1 MTINTLSGV
10 QLRIRGKVQGVGF
23 RPYVWQLA
31 QRLQLHGDVC
41 NDGDGVVVRLQED
54 PAEFIAQLHQHC
66 PPLARIDSVES
77 EAIAWMQQPADFS
90 IRQSAGGTMNTQIV
104 PDAATCPECLV
115 EMNTPGERRY
125 RYPFINCTHCGPRFT
140 IIRAM
145 PYDRPFTVMASF
157 PLCAHCDKEYRNP
170 YDRRFHAQPVA
181 CPACGPH
188 LEWFSTDERAEKEEA
203 LQAAVSRLKAGGIVA
218 VKGIGGFHLVCDARN
233 DDAVALLRLRKH
245 RPAKPLAVML
255 PGDDGLPE
263 PARRLLTT
271 PAAPIVLVPKRYVAA
286 LSEGIAPGLTEV
298 GVMLPA
304 NPLQHLLLQ
313 EMNCPLVMTSGN
325 LSGRPPAITN
335 AQALEDLSAIADGF
349 LLHNREIVQRM
360 DDSVVRDS
368 GEMLRRS
375 RGYVPDAVALPP
387 GFRDVP
393 PMLCLGADLKN
404 TFCLVRGEQA
414 VISQHLGD
422 LSDDGI
428 QQQWRDA
435 LRLIQNIYDFTP
447 QRIVHDAHP
456 GYVSSQ
462 WASEMNLPTET
473 VLHHHA
479 HAAACL
485 AEHGWPLDGGDVIAL
500 TLDGIGMGENG
511 ELWGGECLRVN
522 YRECEHLG
530 GLPAVA
536 LAGGDLAA
544 KQPWRNLL
552 AQCLRFVPD
561 WQRYPETSGLQH
573 QNWNVLAR
581 AIERG
586 INAPLASSCGRLFDA
601 VAAALHCAPES
612 LSYEGEAACAL
623 EALASQCAGVD
634 HPVTVPLNGNQL
646 DLAIFWQQWLTWQ
659 TDPAERAWA
668 FHDALACG
676 FATLMREQAE
686 ARGIKTLVF
695 SGGVMHNRLLSARL
709 AFYLRDFTLLFP
721 QRLPAGDGGLSL
733 GQGVIA
739 AARVLTQKLKKP
751 RDWRGKKNMSG
762 HTDKWQR
769 TSMCVRLINQ

>member
-1 MTINTLSGV
+1 MATNTPSGV

-23 RPYVWQLA
+23 RPFVWQLA
-31 QRLQLHGDVC
+31 QQLQLHGDVC
-41 NDGDGVVVRLQED
+41 NDGDGVVVRLLED
-54 PAEFIAQLHQHC
+54 PALFIRELHAHC

-77 EAIAWMQQPADFS
+77 EPFRWEQPPTEFS

-104 PDAATCPECLV
+104 PDAATCPECLA

-157 PLCAHCDKEYRNP
+157 PLCPQCDNEYRDP

-188 LEWFSTDERAEKEEA
+188 LSWLSGGHLAEKDAA
-203 LQAAVSRLKAGGIVA
+203 LQAAVEMLQAGGIVA
-218 VKGIGGFHLVCDARN
+218 VKGIGGFHLACDARN
-233 DDAVALLRLRKH
+233 NDAVARLRARKR

-255 PGDDGLPE
+255 PDASGLPE
-263 PARRLLTT
+263 AATRLLKT
-271 PAAPIVLVPKRYVAA
+271 PAAPIVLVDKQHVSS
-286 LSEGIAPGLTEV
+286 LCDGIAPGLTEV

-313 EMNCPLVMTSGN
+313 ALKCPLVMTSGN
-325 LSGRPPAITN
+325 LSGKPPAISN
-335 AQALEDLSAIADGF
+335 EQALEDLQDIAEGF
-349 LLHNREIVQRM
+349 LLHNRDIVQRM
-360 DDSVVRDS
+360 DDSVVRES

-375 RGYVPDAVALPP
+375 RGYVPDALALPP
-387 GFRDVP
+387 GFHHIP
-393 PMLCLGADLKN
+393 PILCLGADLKN

-428 QQQWRDA
+428 QHQWRDA
-435 LRLIQNIYDFTP
+435 LRLIQTIYDFTP
-447 QRIVHDAHP
+447 QRLVRDAHP

-462 WASEMNLPTET
+462 WASEMNLPTEI

-500 TLDGIGMGENG
+500 TLDGIGMGEAG
-511 ELWGGECLRVN
+511 ALWGGECLRVN

-530 GLPAVA
+530 GLSAVA
-536 LAGGDLAA
+536 LVGGDLAA

-561 WQRYPETSGLQH
+561 WQHYPETQYLQR

-601 VAAALHCAPES
+601 VAAALNCAPES

-623 EALASQCAGVD
+623 EALASQCAGVK
-634 HPVTVPLNGNQL
+634 HPVTLPLAGHQL
-646 DLAIFWQQWLTWQ
+646 DLATFWSQWLNWQ
-659 TDPAERAWA
+659 ATPAERAWA
-668 FHDALACG
+668 FHDALAHG
-676 FATLMREQAE
+676 FATMLRKQAT
-686 ARGIKTLVF
+686 ARGIDTLVF

-709 AFYLRDFTLLFP
+709 ADYLADFTLLFP
-721 QRLPAGDGGLSL
+721 QQLPAGDGGLSL

-739 AARVLTQKLKKP
+739 AAR
-751 RDWRGKKNMSG
+751 GMAEA
-762 HTDKWQR
+762 
-769 TSMCVRLINQ
+769 

>member
-1 MTINTLSGV
+1 MAIDTPSGV

-23 RPYVWQLA
+23 RPFVWQLA
-31 QRLQLHGDVC
+31 QQLRLHGDVC
-41 NDGDGVVVRLQED
+41 NDGDGVVVRLLEEPSQ
-54 PAEFIAQLHQHC
+54 FIAALYQDC
-66 PPLARIDSVES
+66 PPLARIDSVEHAS
-77 EAIAWMQQPADFS
+77 LIWERIPTDFA
-90 IRQSAGGTMNTQIV
+90 IRQSAGGSMNTQIV
-104 PDAATCPECLV
+104 PDAATCPACLA

-145 PYDRPFTVMASF
+145 PYDRPFTVMAAF
-157 PLCAHCDKEYRNP
+157 PLCPECDNEYRDP

-181 CPACGPH
+181 CPSCGPH
-188 LEWFSTDERAEKEEA
+188 LEWRSQHERAEQEAA
-203 LQAAVSRLKAGGIVA
+203 LQAAVAQLNAGGIIA
-218 VKGIGGFHLVCDARN
+218 VKGLGGFHLACDARN
-233 DDAVALLRLRKH
+233 DAAVAKLRARKH

-255 PGDDGLPE
+255 PTAQTLPAA
-263 PARRLLTT
+263 ARSLLTT
-271 PAAPIVLVPKRYVAA
+271 PAAPIVLVDKQYVPS
-286 LSEGIAPGLTEV
+286 LGEGIAPGLTEV

-313 EMNCPLVMTSGN
+313 ELNYPLVMTSGN

-335 AQALEDLSAIADGF
+335 EQALDDLHDIADGF
-349 LLHNREIVQRM
+349 LLHNRDIVQRM

-375 RGYVPDAVALPP
+375 RGYVPDAIALPP

-393 PMLCLGADLKN
+393 PILCLGADLKN

-414 VISQHLGD
+414 VVSQHLGD

-428 QQQWRDA
+428 QAQWREA
-435 LRLIQNIYDFTP
+435 LHLIQSIYDFTP
-447 QRIVHDAHP
+447 ERIVCDAHP

-462 WASEMNLPTET
+462 WASEMCLPTET

-485 AEHGWPLDGGDVIAL
+485 AEHGWPLDGGEVIAL
-500 TLDGIGMGENG
+500 TVDGIGMGANG
-511 ELWGGECLRVN
+511 ALWGGECLRVN

-536 LAGGDLAA
+536 LPGGDLAA

-561 WQRYPETSGLQH
+561 WQDYPETAGLQQ

-586 INAPLASSCGRLFDA
+586 VNAPLASSCGRLFDA
-601 VAAALHCAPES
+601 VAAALRCAPAS

-623 EALASQCAGVD
+623 EALASQCANVE
-634 HPVTVPLNGNQL
+634 HPVTMPLNGAQL
-646 DLAIFWQQWLTWQ
+646 DVAVFWQQWLNWQ
-659 TDPAERAWA
+659 AAPAQRAWA

-676 FATLMREQAE
+676 FATLMRQQAT
-686 ARGIKTLVF
+686 ARGITTLVF
-695 SGGVMHNRLLSARL
+695 SGGVIHNRLLRARL
-709 AFYLRDFTLLFP
+709 TFYLSDFKLLFP
-721 QRLPAGDGGLSL
+721 QQLPAGDGGLSL

-739 AARVLTQKLKKP
+739 AAR
-751 RDWRGKKNMSG
+751 
-762 HTDKWQR
+762 
-769 TSMCVRLINQ
+769 RLA

>member
-1 MTINTLSGV
+1 MVTDTPSGV

-23 RPYVWQLA
+23 RPFVWQLA
-31 QRLQLHGDVC
+31 QQLRLHGDVC
-41 NDGDGVVVRLQED
+41 NDGDGVVVRLLEEPSQ
-54 PAEFIAQLHQHC
+54 FIAALYQDC
-66 PPLARIDSVES
+66 PPLARIDSVEHAS
-77 EAIAWMQQPADFS
+77 LIWERTPTDFA
-90 IRQSAGGTMNTQIV
+90 IRQSAGGSMNTQIV
-104 PDAATCPECLV
+104 PDAATCPACLA

-140 IIRAM
+140 IICAM
-145 PYDRPFTVMASF
+145 PYDRPFTVMATF
-157 PLCAHCDKEYRNP
+157 PLCPECDSEYRDP

-181 CPACGPH
+181 CPACGPQ
-188 LEWFSTDERAEKEEA
+188 LEWRSQHERAEKEAA
-203 LQAAVSRLKAGGIVA
+203 LQAAVAILKAGGIVA
-218 VKGIGGFHLVCDARN
+218 VKGIGGFHLACNARN
-233 DDAVALLRLRKH
+233 DETVAKLRARKR

-255 PGDDGLPE
+255 PDAEALPE
-263 PARRLLTT
+263 AARRLLAT
-271 PAAPIVLVPKRYVAA
+271 PAAPIVLVDKQYVP
-286 LSEGIAPGLTEV
+286 LLCEGIAPGLTEV

-313 EMNCPLVMTSGN
+313 ELNDPLVMTSGN

-335 AQALEDLSAIADGF
+335 EQALDDLHEIADGF
-349 LLHNREIVQRM
+349 LLHNRDIVQRM
-360 DDSVVRDS
+360 DDAVVRDS

-375 RGYVPDAVALPP
+375 RGYVPDAIALPP
-387 GFRDVP
+387 GFHDVP
-393 PMLCLGADLKN
+393 PILCLGADLKN

-414 VISQHLGD
+414 VVSQHLGD

-428 QQQWRDA
+428 QAQWREA
-435 LRLIQNIYDFTP
+435 LRLIQSIYDFTP
-447 QRIVHDAHP
+447 ERIVCDAHP

-462 WASEMNLPTET
+462 WASEMCLPTET

-485 AEHGWPLDGGDVIAL
+485 AEHGWPLDGGEVIAL
-500 TLDGIGMGENG
+500 TVDGIGMGENG
-511 ELWGGECLRVN
+511 ALWGGECLRVN

-536 LAGGDLAA
+536 LPGGDLAA

-561 WQRYPETSGLQH
+561 WQDYPETAGLQQ

-586 INAPLASSCGRLFDA
+586 VNAPLASSCGRLFDA
-601 VAAALHCAPES
+601 VAAALRCAPAS

-623 EALASQCAGVD
+623 EALASQCANVE
-634 HPVTVPLNGNQL
+634 HPVTMPLNGAQL
-646 DLAIFWQQWLTWQ
+646 DVAVFWRQWLNWQ
-659 TDPAERAWA
+659 AAPAQRAWA

-676 FATLMREQAE
+676 FATLMRQQAT
-686 ARGIKTLVF
+686 ARGITTLVF
-695 SGGVMHNRLLSARL
+695 SGGVIHNRLLRARL
-709 AFYLRDFTLLFP
+709 AFYLSDFNLLFP

-739 AARVLTQKLKKP
+739 AAR
-751 RDWRGKKNMSG
+751 
-762 HTDKWQR
+762 
-769 TSMCVRLINQ
+769 RLA

>member
-1 MTINTLSGV
+1 MVTDTPSGV

-23 RPYVWQLA
+23 RPFVWQLA
-31 QRLQLHGDVC
+31 QQLRLHGDVC
-41 NDGDGVVVRLQED
+41 NDGDGVVVRLLEEPSQ
-54 PAEFIAQLHQHC
+54 FIAALYQDC
-66 PPLARIDSVES
+66 PPLARIDSVEHAS
-77 EAIAWMQQPADFS
+77 LIWERTPTDFA
-90 IRQSAGGTMNTQIV
+90 IRQSAGGSMNTQIV
-104 PDAATCPECLV
+104 PDAATCPACLA

-140 IIRAM
+140 IICAM
-145 PYDRPFTVMASF
+145 PYDRPFTVMATF
-157 PLCAHCDKEYRNP
+157 PLCPECDSEYRDP

-181 CPACGPH
+181 CPACGPQ
-188 LEWFSTDERAEKEEA
+188 LEWRSQHERAEKEAA
-203 LQAAVSRLKAGGIVA
+203 LQAAVAILKAGGIVA
-218 VKGIGGFHLVCDARN
+218 VKGIGGFHLACNARN
-233 DDAVALLRLRKH
+233 DETVAKLRARKR

-255 PGDDGLPE
+255 PDAEALPE
-263 PARRLLTT
+263 AARRLLAT
-271 PAAPIVLVPKRYVAA
+271 PAAPIVLVDKQYVP
-286 LSEGIAPGLTEV
+286 LLCEGIAPGLTEV

-313 EMNCPLVMTSGN
+313 ALNDPLVMTSGN

-335 AQALEDLSAIADGF
+335 EQALDDLHEIADGF
-349 LLHNREIVQRM
+349 LLHNRDIVQRM

-375 RGYVPDAVALPP
+375 RGYVPDAIALPP

-393 PMLCLGADLKN
+393 PILCLGADLKN

-414 VISQHLGD
+414 VVSQHLGD

-428 QQQWRDA
+428 QAQWREA
-435 LRLIQNIYDFTP
+435 LRLIQSIYDFTP
-447 QRIVHDAHP
+447 ERIVCDAHP

-462 WASEMNLPTET
+462 WASEMCLPTET

-485 AEHGWPLDGGDVIAL
+485 AEHGWPLDGGEVIAL
-500 TLDGIGMGENG
+500 TVDGIGMGENG
-511 ELWGGECLRVN
+511 ALWGGECLRVN

-536 LAGGDLAA
+536 LPGGDLAA

-561 WQRYPETSGLQH
+561 WQDYPETAGLQQ

-586 INAPLASSCGRLFDA
+586 VNAPLASSCGRLFDA
-601 VAAALHCAPES
+601 VAAALRCAPAS

-623 EALASQCAGVD
+623 EALASQCANVE
-634 HPVTVPLNGNQL
+634 HPVTMPLNGAQL
-646 DLAIFWQQWLTWQ
+646 DVAVFWRQWLNWQ
-659 TDPAERAWA
+659 AAPAQRAWA

-676 FATLMREQAE
+676 FATLMRQQAT
-686 ARGIKTLVF
+686 ARGITTLVF
-695 SGGVMHNRLLSARL
+695 SGGVIHNRLLRARL
-709 AFYLRDFTLLFP
+709 AFYLSDFNLLFP

-739 AARVLTQKLKKP
+739 AAR
-751 RDWRGKKNMSG
+751 
-762 HTDKWQR
+762 
-769 TSMCVRLINQ
+769 RLA

>member
-1 MTINTLSGV
+1 MVTDTPSGV

-23 RPYVWQLA
+23 RPFVWQLA
-31 QRLQLHGDVC
+31 QQLRLHGDVC
-41 NDGDGVVVRLQED
+41 NDGDGVVVRLLEEPSQ
-54 PAEFIAQLHQHC
+54 FIAALYQDC
-66 PPLARIDSVES
+66 PPLARIDSVEHAS
-77 EAIAWMQQPADFS
+77 LIWERTPTDFA
-90 IRQSAGGTMNTQIV
+90 IRQSAGGSMNTQIV
-104 PDAATCPECLV
+104 PDAATCPACLA

-140 IIRAM
+140 IICAM
-145 PYDRPFTVMASF
+145 PYDRPFTVMATF
-157 PLCAHCDKEYRNP
+157 PLCPECDSEYRDP

-181 CPACGPH
+181 CPACGPQ
-188 LEWFSTDERAEKEEA
+188 LEWRSQHERAEKEAA
-203 LQAAVSRLKAGGIVA
+203 LQAAVAILKAGGIVA
-218 VKGIGGFHLVCDARN
+218 VKGIGGFHLACNARN
-233 DDAVALLRLRKH
+233 DETVAKLRARKR

-255 PGDDGLPE
+255 PDAEALPE
-263 PARRLLTT
+263 AARRLLAT
-271 PAAPIVLVPKRYVAA
+271 PAAPIVLVDKQYVP
-286 LSEGIAPGLTEV
+286 LLCEGIAPGLTEV

-313 EMNCPLVMTSGN
+313 ALNDPLVMTSGN

-335 AQALEDLSAIADGF
+335 EQALDDLHEIADGF
-349 LLHNREIVQRM
+349 LLHNRDIVQRM

-375 RGYVPDAVALPP
+375 RGYVPDAIALPP
-387 GFRDVP
+387 GFHDVP
-393 PMLCLGADLKN
+393 PILCLGADLKN

-414 VISQHLGD
+414 VVSQHLGD

-428 QQQWRDA
+428 QAQWREA
-435 LRLIQNIYDFTP
+435 LRLIQSIYDFTP
-447 QRIVHDAHP
+447 ERIVCDAHP

-462 WASEMNLPTET
+462 WASEMCLPTET

-485 AEHGWPLDGGDVIAL
+485 AEHGWPLDGGEVIAL
-500 TLDGIGMGENG
+500 TVDGIGMGENG
-511 ELWGGECLRVN
+511 ALWGGECLRVN

-530 GLPAVA
+530 GVPAVA
-536 LAGGDLAA
+536 LPGGDLAA

-561 WQRYPETSGLQH
+561 WQDYPETAGLQQ

-586 INAPLASSCGRLFDA
+586 VNAPLASSCGRLFDA
-601 VAAALHCAPES
+601 VAAALRCAPAS

-623 EALASQCAGVD
+623 EALASQCANVE
-634 HPVTVPLNGNQL
+634 HSVTMPLNGAQL
-646 DLAIFWQQWLTWQ
+646 DVAVFWRQWLNWQ
-659 TDPAERAWA
+659 AAPAQRAWA

-676 FATLMREQAE
+676 FATLMRQQAT
-686 ARGIKTLVF
+686 ARGITTLVF
-695 SGGVMHNRLLSARL
+695 SGGVIHNRLLRARL
-709 AFYLRDFTLLFP
+709 AFYLSDFNLLFP

-739 AARVLTQKLKKP
+739 AAR
-751 RDWRGKKNMSG
+751 
-762 HTDKWQR
+762 
-769 TSMCVRLINQ
+769 RLA

>member
-1 MTINTLSGV
+1 MAIDTPSGV

-23 RPYVWQLA
+23 RPFVWQLA
-31 QRLQLHGDVC
+31 QQLRLHGDVC
-41 NDGDGVVVRLQED
+41 NDGDGVVVRLLEEPSQ
-54 PAEFIAQLHQHC
+54 FIAALYQDC
-66 PPLARIDSVES
+66 PPLARIDSVEHAS
-77 EAIAWMQQPADFS
+77 LIWERTPTDFA
-90 IRQSAGGTMNTQIV
+90 IRQSAGGSMNTQIV
-104 PDAATCPECLV
+104 PDAATCPACLA

-145 PYDRPFTVMASF
+145 PYDRPFTVMAAF
-157 PLCAHCDKEYRNP
+157 PLCPECDSEYRDP

-188 LEWFSTDERAEKEEA
+188 LEWRSQHERAEKEAA
-203 LQAAVSRLKAGGIVA
+203 LQAAVGQLNAGGIIA
-218 VKGIGGFHLVCDARN
+218 VKGLGGFHLACDARN
-233 DDAVALLRLRKH
+233 DTAVAMLRARKH

-255 PGDDGLPE
+255 PTAQTLPTA
-263 PARRLLTT
+263 ARSLLTT
-271 PAAPIVLVPKRYVAA
+271 PAAPIVLVDKQYVSS
-286 LSEGIAPGLTEV
+286 LSEGVAPGLAEV

-304 NPLQHLLLQ
+304 NPLQYLLLQ
-313 EMNCPLVMTSGN
+313 ELNYPLVMTSGN

-335 AQALEDLSAIADGF
+335 EQALDDLHDIADGF
-349 LLHNREIVQRM
+349 LLHNRDIVQRM

-375 RGYVPDAVALPP
+375 RGYVPDAFALPP
-387 GFRDVP
+387 GFRDAP
-393 PMLCLGADLKN
+393 PILCLGADLKN

-414 VISQHLGD
+414 VVSQHLGD

-428 QQQWRDA
+428 QAQWREA
-435 LRLIQNIYDFTP
+435 LRLIQSIYDFTP
-447 QRIVHDAHP
+447 ERIVCDAHP

-462 WASEMNLPTET
+462 WASEMCLPTET

-485 AEHGWPLDGGDVIAL
+485 AEHGWPLDGGEVIAL
-500 TLDGIGMGENG
+500 TVDGIGMGENG
-511 ELWGGECLRVN
+511 ALWGGECLRVN

-536 LAGGDLAA
+536 LPGGDLAA

-561 WQRYPETSGLQH
+561 WQDYPETARLQQ

-586 INAPLASSCGRLFDA
+586 VNAPLASSCGRLFDA
-601 VAAALHCAPES
+601 VAAALRCAPAS

-623 EALASQCAGVD
+623 EALASQCANVE
-634 HPVTVPLNGNQL
+634 HPVTMPLNGVQL
-646 DLAIFWQQWLTWQ
+646 DVAAFWRQWLNWQ
-659 TDPAERAWA
+659 ATPAQRAWA

-676 FATLMREQAE
+676 FAMLMRQQAT
-686 ARGIKTLVF
+686 ARGITTLVF
-695 SGGVMHNRLLSARL
+695 SGGVIHNRLLRARL
-709 AFYLRDFTLLFP
+709 TFYLSDFNLLFP
-721 QRLPAGDGGLSL
+721 QQLPAGDGGLSL

-739 AARVLTQKLKKP
+739 AAR
-751 RDWRGKKNMSG
+751 
-762 HTDKWQR
+762 
-769 TSMCVRLINQ
+769 RLA

>member
-77 EAIAWMQQPADFS
+77 EAFAWTQQPADFS

-157 PLCAHCDKEYRNP
+157 PLCAQCDKEYRDP

-271 PAAPIVLVPKRYVAA
+271 PAAPIVLVQKCYVAA

-634 HPVTVPLNGNQL
+634 HPVTVPLKGNQL

-659 TDPAERAWA
+659 TAPAERAWA

-686 ARGIKTLVF
+686 ARGIKTFVF

-739 AARVLTQKLKKP
+739 AARVLTQK
-751 RDWRGKKNMSG
+751 
-762 HTDKWQR
+762 
-769 TSMCVRLINQ
+769 

>member
-1 MTINTLSGV
+1 MAIDTPSGV

-23 RPYVWQLA
+23 RPFVWQLA
-31 QRLQLHGDVC
+31 QQLRLHGDVC
-41 NDGDGVVVRLQED
+41 NDGDGVVVRLLEEPSQ
-54 PAEFIAQLHQHC
+54 FIAALYQDC
-66 PPLARIDSVES
+66 PPLARIDSVEHAS
-77 EAIAWMQQPADFS
+77 LIWERIPTDFA
-90 IRQSAGGTMNTQIV
+90 IRQSAGGSMNTQIV
-104 PDAATCPECLV
+104 PDAATCPACLA

-145 PYDRPFTVMASF
+145 PYDRPFTVMAAF
-157 PLCAHCDKEYRNP
+157 PLCPECDNEYRDP

-181 CPACGPH
+181 CPSCGPH
-188 LEWFSTDERAEKEEA
+188 LEWRSQHERAEQEAA
-203 LQAAVSRLKAGGIVA
+203 LQAAVAQLNAGGIIA
-218 VKGIGGFHLVCDARN
+218 VKGLGGFHLACDARN
-233 DDAVALLRLRKH
+233 DAAVAKLRARKH

-255 PGDDGLPE
+255 PTAQTLPAA
-263 PARRLLTT
+263 ARSLLTT
-271 PAAPIVLVPKRYVAA
+271 PAAPIVLVDKQYVPS
-286 LSEGIAPGLTEV
+286 LGEGIAPGLTEV

-313 EMNCPLVMTSGN
+313 ELNYPLVMTSGN

-335 AQALEDLSAIADGF
+335 EQALDDLHDIADGF
-349 LLHNREIVQRM
+349 LLHNRDIVQRM

-375 RGYVPDAVALPP
+375 RGYVPDAIALPP

-393 PMLCLGADLKN
+393 PILCLGADLKN

-414 VISQHLGD
+414 VVSQHLGD

-428 QQQWRDA
+428 QAQWREA
-435 LRLIQNIYDFTP
+435 LRLIQSIYDFTP
-447 QRIVHDAHP
+447 ERIVCDAHP

-462 WASEMNLPTET
+462 WASEMCLPTET

-485 AEHGWPLDGGDVIAL
+485 AEHGWPLDGGEVIAL
-500 TLDGIGMGENG
+500 TVDGIGMGANG
-511 ELWGGECLRVN
+511 ALWGGECLRVN

-536 LAGGDLAA
+536 LPGGDLAA

-561 WQRYPETSGLQH
+561 WQDYPETAGLQQ

-586 INAPLASSCGRLFDA
+586 VNAPLASSCGRLFDA
-601 VAAALHCAPES
+601 VAAALRCAPAS

-623 EALASQCAGVD
+623 EALASQCANVE
-634 HPVTVPLNGNQL
+634 HPVTMPLNGAQL
-646 DLAIFWQQWLTWQ
+646 DVAVFWQQWLNWQ
-659 TDPAERAWA
+659 AAPAQRAWA

-676 FATLMREQAE
+676 FATLMRQQAT
-686 ARGIKTLVF
+686 ARGITTLVL
-695 SGGVMHNRLLSARL
+695 SGGVMHNRLLRARL
-709 AFYLRDFTLLFP
+709 TFYLSDFKLLFP
-721 QRLPAGDGGLSL
+721 QQLPAGDGGLSL

-739 AARVLTQKLKKP
+739 AAR
-751 RDWRGKKNMSG
+751 
-762 HTDKWQR
+762 
-769 TSMCVRLINQ
+769 RLV

>member
-1 MTINTLSGV
+1 MVTDTPSGV

-23 RPYVWQLA
+23 RPFVWQLA
-31 QRLQLHGDVC
+31 QQLRLHGDVC
-41 NDGDGVVVRLQED
+41 NDGDGVVVRLLEEPSQ
-54 PAEFIAQLHQHC
+54 FIAALYQDC
-66 PPLARIDSVES
+66 PPLARIDSVEHAS
-77 EAIAWMQQPADFS
+77 LIWERTPTDFA
-90 IRQSAGGTMNTQIV
+90 IRQSAGGSMNTQIV
-104 PDAATCPECLV
+104 PDAATCPACLA

-140 IIRAM
+140 IICAM
-145 PYDRPFTVMASF
+145 PYDRPFTVMATF
-157 PLCAHCDKEYRNP
+157 PLCPECDSEYRDP

-181 CPACGPH
+181 CPACGPQ
-188 LEWFSTDERAEKEEA
+188 LEWRSQHERAEKEAA
-203 LQAAVSRLKAGGIVA
+203 LQAAVAILKAGGIVA
-218 VKGIGGFHLVCDARN
+218 VKGIGGFHLACNARN
-233 DDAVALLRLRKH
+233 DETVAKLRARKR

-255 PGDDGLPE
+255 PDAEALPE
-263 PARRLLTT
+263 AARRLLAT
-271 PAAPIVLVPKRYVAA
+271 PAAPIVLVDKQYVP
-286 LSEGIAPGLTEV
+286 LLCEGIAPGLTEV

-313 EMNCPLVMTSGN
+313 ELNDPLVMTSGN

-335 AQALEDLSAIADGF
+335 EQALDDLHEIADGF
-349 LLHNREIVQRM
+349 LLHNRDIVQRM

-375 RGYVPDAVALPP
+375 RGYVPDAIALPP
-387 GFRDVP
+387 GFHDVP
-393 PMLCLGADLKN
+393 PILCLGADLKN

-414 VISQHLGD
+414 VVSQHLGD

-428 QQQWRDA
+428 QAQWREA
-435 LRLIQNIYDFTP
+435 LRLIQSIYDFTP
-447 QRIVHDAHP
+447 ERIVCDAHP

-462 WASEMNLPTET
+462 WASEMCLPIET

-485 AEHGWPLDGGDVIAL
+485 AEHGWPLDGGEVIAL
-500 TLDGIGMGENG
+500 TVDGIGMGENG
-511 ELWGGECLRVN
+511 ALWGGECLRVN

-536 LAGGDLAA
+536 LPGGDLAA

-561 WQRYPETSGLQH
+561 WQDYPETAGLQQ

-586 INAPLASSCGRLFDA
+586 VNAPLASSCGRLFDA
-601 VAAALHCAPES
+601 VAAALRCAPAS

-623 EALASQCAGVD
+623 EALASQCANVE
-634 HPVTVPLNGNQL
+634 HPVTMPLNGAQL
-646 DLAIFWQQWLTWQ
+646 DVAVFWRQWLNWQ
-659 TDPAERAWA
+659 AAPAQRAWA

-676 FATLMREQAE
+676 FATLMRQQAT
-686 ARGIKTLVF
+686 ARGITTLVF
-695 SGGVMHNRLLSARL
+695 SGGGIHNRLLRARL
-709 AFYLRDFTLLFP
+709 AFYLSDFNLLFP

-739 AARVLTQKLKKP
+739 AAR
-751 RDWRGKKNMSG
+751 
-762 HTDKWQR
+762 
-769 TSMCVRLINQ
+769 RLA

>member
-1 MTINTLSGV
+1 MAIDTPSGV

-23 RPYVWQLA
+23 RPFVWQLA
-31 QRLQLHGDVC
+31 QQLRLHGDVC
-41 NDGDGVVVRLQED
+41 NDGDGVVVRLLEEPSQ
-54 PAEFIAQLHQHC
+54 FIAALYQDC
-66 PPLARIDSVES
+66 PPLARIDSVEHAS
-77 EAIAWMQQPADFS
+77 LIWERIPTDFA
-90 IRQSAGGTMNTQIV
+90 IRQSAGGSMNTQIV
-104 PDAATCPECLV
+104 PDAATCPACLA

-145 PYDRPFTVMASF
+145 PYDRPFTVMAAF
-157 PLCAHCDKEYRNP
+157 PLCPECDNEYRDP

-181 CPACGPH
+181 CPSCGPH
-188 LEWFSTDERAEKEEA
+188 LEWRSQHERAEQEAA
-203 LQAAVSRLKAGGIVA
+203 LQAAVAQLNAGGIIA
-218 VKGIGGFHLVCDARN
+218 VKGLGGFHLACDARN
-233 DDAVALLRLRKH
+233 DAAVAKLRARKH

-255 PGDDGLPE
+255 PTAQTLPAA
-263 PARRLLTT
+263 ARSLLTT
-271 PAAPIVLVPKRYVAA
+271 PAAPIVLVDKQYVPS
-286 LSEGIAPGLTEV
+286 LGEGIAPGLTEV

-313 EMNCPLVMTSGN
+313 ELNYPLVMTSGN

-335 AQALEDLSAIADGF
+335 EQALDDLHDIADGF
-349 LLHNREIVQRM
+349 LLHNRDIVQRM

-375 RGYVPDAVALPP
+375 RGYVPDAIALPP

-393 PMLCLGADLKN
+393 PILCLGADLKN

-414 VISQHLGD
+414 VVSQHLGD

-428 QQQWRDA
+428 QAQWREA
-435 LRLIQNIYDFTP
+435 LRLIQSIYDFTP
-447 QRIVHDAHP
+447 ERIVCDAHP

-462 WASEMNLPTET
+462 WASEMCLPTET

-485 AEHGWPLDGGDVIAL
+485 AEHGWPLDGGEVIAL
-500 TLDGIGMGENG
+500 TVDGIGMGENG
-511 ELWGGECLRVN
+511 ALWGGECLRVN

-536 LAGGDLAA
+536 LPGGDLAA

-561 WQRYPETSGLQH
+561 WQDYPETAGLQQ

-586 INAPLASSCGRLFDA
+586 VNAPLASSCGRLFDA
-601 VAAALHCAPES
+601 VAAALRCAPAS

-623 EALASQCAGVD
+623 EALASQCAGVA
-634 HPVTVPLNGNQL
+634 HPVTMPLNGAQL
-646 DLAIFWQQWLTWQ
+646 DVAVFWRQWLNWQ
-659 TDPAERAWA
+659 AAPAQRAWA

-676 FATLMREQAE
+676 FATLMRQQAT
-686 ARGIKTLVF
+686 ARGITTLVF
-695 SGGVMHNRLLSARL
+695 SGGVIHNRLLRARL
-709 AFYLRDFTLLFP
+709 TFYLSDFKLLFP
-721 QRLPAGDGGLSL
+721 QQLPAGDGGLSL

-739 AARVLTQKLKKP
+739 AAR
-751 RDWRGKKNMSG
+751 
-762 HTDKWQR
+762 
-769 TSMCVRLINQ
+769 RLV

>member
-1 MTINTLSGV
+1 MVTDTPSGV

-23 RPYVWQLA
+23 RPFVWQLA
-31 QRLQLHGDVC
+31 QQLRLHGDVC
-41 NDGDGVVVRLQED
+41 NDGDGVVVRLLEEPSQ
-54 PAEFIAQLHQHC
+54 FIAALYQDC
-66 PPLARIDSVES
+66 PPLARIDSVEHAS
-77 EAIAWMQQPADFS
+77 LIWERTPTDFA
-90 IRQSAGGTMNTQIV
+90 IRQSAGGSMNTQIV
-104 PDAATCPECLV
+104 PDAATCPACLA

-140 IIRAM
+140 IICAM
-145 PYDRPFTVMASF
+145 PYDRPFTVMATF
-157 PLCAHCDKEYRNP
+157 PLCPECDSEYRDP

-181 CPACGPH
+181 CPACGPQ
-188 LEWFSTDERAEKEEA
+188 LEWRSQHERAEKEAA
-203 LQAAVSRLKAGGIVA
+203 LQAAVAILKAGGIVA
-218 VKGIGGFHLVCDARN
+218 VKGIGGFHLACNARN
-233 DDAVALLRLRKH
+233 DETVAKLRARKR

-255 PGDDGLPE
+255 PDAEALPE
-263 PARRLLTT
+263 AARRLLAT
-271 PAAPIVLVPKRYVAA
+271 PAAPIVLVDKQYVP
-286 LSEGIAPGLTEV
+286 LLCEGIAPGLTEV

-313 EMNCPLVMTSGN
+313 ELNDPLVMTSGN

-335 AQALEDLSAIADGF
+335 EQALDDLHEIADGF
-349 LLHNREIVQRM
+349 LLHNRDIVQRM

-375 RGYVPDAVALPP
+375 RGYVPDAIALPP

-393 PMLCLGADLKN
+393 PILCLGADLKN

-414 VISQHLGD
+414 VVSQHLGD

-428 QQQWRDA
+428 QAQWREA
-435 LRLIQNIYDFTP
+435 LRLIQSIYDFTP
-447 QRIVHDAHP
+447 ERIVCDAHP

-462 WASEMNLPTET
+462 WASEMCLPTET

-485 AEHGWPLDGGDVIAL
+485 AEHGWPLDGREVIAL
-500 TLDGIGMGENG
+500 TVDGIGMGENG
-511 ELWGGECLRVN
+511 ALWGGECLRVN

-536 LAGGDLAA
+536 LPGGDLAA

-561 WQRYPETSGLQH
+561 WQDYPETAGLQQ

-586 INAPLASSCGRLFDA
+586 VNAPLASSCGRLFDA
-601 VAAALHCAPES
+601 VAAALRCAPAS

-623 EALASQCAGVD
+623 EALASQCANVE
-634 HPVTVPLNGNQL
+634 HSVTMPLNGAQL
-646 DLAIFWQQWLTWQ
+646 DVAVFWRQWLNWQ
-659 TDPAERAWA
+659 AAPAQRAWA

-676 FATLMREQAE
+676 FATLMRQQAT
-686 ARGIKTLVF
+686 ARGITTLVF
-695 SGGVMHNRLLSARL
+695 SGGVIHNRLLRARL
-709 AFYLRDFTLLFP
+709 AFYLSDFNLLFP

-739 AARVLTQKLKKP
+739 AAR
-751 RDWRGKKNMSG
+751 
-762 HTDKWQR
+762 
-769 TSMCVRLINQ
+769 RLA

>member
-1 MTINTLSGV
+1 MAIDTPSGV

-23 RPYVWQLA
+23 RPFVWQLA
-31 QRLQLHGDVC
+31 QQLRLHGDVC
-41 NDGDGVVVRLQED
+41 NDGDGVVVRLLEEPSQ
-54 PAEFIAQLHQHC
+54 FIAALYQDC
-66 PPLARIDSVES
+66 PPLARIDSVEHAS
-77 EAIAWMQQPADFS
+77 LIWERIPTDFA
-90 IRQSAGGTMNTQIV
+90 IRQSAGGSMNTQIV
-104 PDAATCPECLV
+104 PDAATCPACLA

-145 PYDRPFTVMASF
+145 PYDRPFTVMAAF
-157 PLCAHCDKEYRNP
+157 PLCPECDNEYRDP

-181 CPACGPH
+181 CPSCGPH
-188 LEWFSTDERAEKEEA
+188 LEWRSQHERAEKEAA
-203 LQAAVSRLKAGGIVA
+203 LQAAVAQLNAGGIIA
-218 VKGIGGFHLVCDARN
+218 VKGLGGFHLACDARN
-233 DDAVALLRLRKH
+233 DAAVTMLRARKH

-255 PGDDGLPE
+255 PTAQTLPTA
-263 PARRLLTT
+263 ARSLLTT
-271 PAAPIVLVPKRYVAA
+271 PAAPIVLVDKQYVPS
-286 LSEGIAPGLTEV
+286 LGEGIAPGLTEV

-313 EMNCPLVMTSGN
+313 ELNYPLVMTSGN

-335 AQALEDLSAIADGF
+335 EQALDDLHDIADGF
-349 LLHNREIVQRM
+349 LLHNRDIVQRM

-375 RGYVPDAVALPP
+375 RGYVPDAIALPP

-393 PMLCLGADLKN
+393 PILCLGADLKN
-404 TFCLVRGEQA
+404 TFCLVRGKQA
-414 VISQHLGD
+414 VVSQHLGD

-428 QQQWRDA
+428 QAQWREA
-435 LRLIQNIYDFTP
+435 LRLIQSIYDFTP
-447 QRIVHDAHP
+447 ERIVCDAHP

-462 WASEMNLPTET
+462 WASEMCLPTET

-485 AEHGWPLDGGDVIAL
+485 AEHGWPLDGGEVIAL
-500 TLDGIGMGENG
+500 TVDGIGMGENG
-511 ELWGGECLRVN
+511 ALWGGECLRVN
-522 YRECEHLG
+522 YHECEHLG

-536 LAGGDLAA
+536 LPGGDLAA

-561 WQRYPETSGLQH
+561 WQDYPETAGLQQ

-586 INAPLASSCGRLFDA
+586 VNAPLASSCGRLFDA
-601 VAAALHCAPES
+601 VAAALRCAPAS

-623 EALASQCAGVD
+623 EALASQCAGVA
-634 HPVTVPLNGNQL
+634 HPVTMPLNGAQL
-646 DLAIFWQQWLTWQ
+646 DVAVFWRQWLNWQ
-659 TDPAERAWA
+659 AAPAQRAWA

-676 FATLMREQAE
+676 FATLMRQQAT
-686 ARGIKTLVF
+686 ARGITTLVF
-695 SGGVMHNRLLSARL
+695 SGGVIHNRLLRARL
-709 AFYLRDFTLLFP
+709 TFYLPDFKLLFP
-721 QRLPAGDGGLSL
+721 QQLPAGDGGLSF

-739 AARVLTQKLKKP
+739 AARALREV
-751 RDWRGKKNMSG
+751 
-762 HTDKWQR
+762 
-769 TSMCVRLINQ
+769 

>member
-1 MTINTLSGV
+1 MAIDTPSGV

-23 RPYVWQLA
+23 RPFVWQLA
-31 QRLQLHGDVC
+31 QQLRLHGDVC
-41 NDGDGVVVRLQED
+41 NDGDGVVVRLLEEPSQ
-54 PAEFIAQLHQHC
+54 FIAALYQDC
-66 PPLARIDSVES
+66 PPLARIDSVEHAS
-77 EAIAWMQQPADFS
+77 LIWERIPTDFA
-90 IRQSAGGTMNTQIV
+90 IRQSAGGSMNTQIV
-104 PDAATCPECLV
+104 PDAATCPACLA

-145 PYDRPFTVMASF
+145 PYDRPFTVMAAF
-157 PLCAHCDKEYRNP
+157 PLCPECDNEYRDP

-181 CPACGPH
+181 CPSCGPH
-188 LEWFSTDERAEKEEA
+188 LEWRSQHERAEQEAA
-203 LQAAVSRLKAGGIVA
+203 LQAAVAQLNAGGIIA
-218 VKGIGGFHLVCDARN
+218 VKGLGGFHLACDARN
-233 DDAVALLRLRKH
+233 DAAVAMLRARKH

-255 PGDDGLPE
+255 PTAQTLPTA
-263 PARRLLTT
+263 ARSLLTT
-271 PAAPIVLVPKRYVAA
+271 PAAPIVLVDKQYVPS
-286 LSEGIAPGLTEV
+286 LGEGIAPGLTEV

-313 EMNCPLVMTSGN
+313 ELNYPLVMTSGN

-335 AQALEDLSAIADGF
+335 EQALDDLHDIADGF
-349 LLHNREIVQRM
+349 LLHNRDIVQRM

-375 RGYVPDAVALPP
+375 RGYVPDAIALPP

-393 PMLCLGADLKN
+393 PILCLGADLKN

-414 VISQHLGD
+414 VVSQHLGD

-428 QQQWRDA
+428 QAQWREA
-435 LRLIQNIYDFTP
+435 LRLIQSIYDFTP
-447 QRIVHDAHP
+447 ERIVCDAHP

-462 WASEMNLPTET
+462 WASEMCPPTET

-485 AEHGWPLDGGDVIAL
+485 AEHGWPLDGGEVIAL
-500 TLDGIGMGENG
+500 TVDGIGMGENG
-511 ELWGGECLRVN
+511 ALWGGECLRVN

-536 LAGGDLAA
+536 LPGGDLAA

-561 WQRYPETSGLQH
+561 WQDYPETAGLQQ

-586 INAPLASSCGRLFDA
+586 VNAPLASSCGRLFDA
-601 VAAALHCAPES
+601 VAAALRCAPAS

-623 EALASQCAGVD
+623 EALASQCAGVA
-634 HPVTVPLNGNQL
+634 HPVTMPLNGAQL
-646 DLAIFWQQWLTWQ
+646 DVAVFWRQWLNWQ
-659 TDPAERAWA
+659 AAPAQRAWA

-676 FATLMREQAE
+676 FATLMRQQAT
-686 ARGIKTLVF
+686 ARGITTLVF
-695 SGGVMHNRLLSARL
+695 SGGVIHNRLLRARL
-709 AFYLRDFTLLFP
+709 TFYLSDFKLLFP
-721 QRLPAGDGGLSL
+721 QQLPAGDGGLSL

-739 AARVLTQKLKKP
+739 AAR
-751 RDWRGKKNMSG
+751 
-762 HTDKWQR
+762 
-769 TSMCVRLINQ
+769 RLA

>member
-1 MTINTLSGV
+1 MVTDTPSGV

-23 RPYVWQLA
+23 RPFVWQLA
-31 QRLQLHGDVC
+31 QQLRLHGDVC
-41 NDGDGVVVRLQED
+41 NDGDGVVVRLLEEPSQ
-54 PAEFIAQLHQHC
+54 FIAALYQDC
-66 PPLARIDSVES
+66 PPLARIDSVEHAS
-77 EAIAWMQQPADFS
+77 LIWERTPTDFA
-90 IRQSAGGTMNTQIV
+90 IRQSAGGSMNTQIV
-104 PDAATCPECLV
+104 PDAATCPACLA

-140 IIRAM
+140 IICAM
-145 PYDRPFTVMASF
+145 PYDRPFTVMATF
-157 PLCAHCDKEYRNP
+157 PLCPECDSEYRDP

-181 CPACGPH
+181 CPACGPQ
-188 LEWFSTDERAEKEEA
+188 LEWRSQHERAEKEAA
-203 LQAAVSRLKAGGIVA
+203 LQAAVAILKAGGIVA
-218 VKGIGGFHLVCDARN
+218 VKGIGGFHLACNARN
-233 DDAVALLRLRKH
+233 DETVAKLRARKR

-255 PGDDGLPE
+255 PDAEALPE
-263 PARRLLTT
+263 AARRLLAT
-271 PAAPIVLVPKRYVAA
+271 PAAPIVLVDKQYVP
-286 LSEGIAPGLTEV
+286 LLCEGIAPGLTEV

-313 EMNCPLVMTSGN
+313 ELNDPLVMTSGN

-335 AQALEDLSAIADGF
+335 EQALDDLHEIADGF
-349 LLHNREIVQRM
+349 LLHNRDIVQRM

-375 RGYVPDAVALPP
+375 RGYVPDAIALPP
-387 GFRDVP
+387 GFHDVP
-393 PMLCLGADLKN
+393 PILCLGADLKN

-414 VISQHLGD
+414 VVSQHLGD

-428 QQQWRDA
+428 LAQWREA
-435 LRLIQNIYDFTP
+435 LRLIQSIYDFTP
-447 QRIVHDAHP
+447 ERIVCDAHP

-462 WASEMNLPTET
+462 WASEMCLPTET

-485 AEHGWPLDGGDVIAL
+485 AEHGWPLDGGEVIAL
-500 TLDGIGMGENG
+500 TVDGIGMGENG
-511 ELWGGECLRVN
+511 ALWGGECLRVN

-536 LAGGDLAA
+536 LPGGDLAA

-561 WQRYPETSGLQH
+561 WQDYPETAGLQQ

-586 INAPLASSCGRLFDA
+586 VNAPLASSCGRLFDA
-601 VAAALHCAPES
+601 VAAALRCAPAS

-623 EALASQCAGVD
+623 EALASQCANVE
-634 HPVTVPLNGNQL
+634 HSVTMPLNGAQL
-646 DLAIFWQQWLTWQ
+646 DVAVFWRQWLNWQ
-659 TDPAERAWA
+659 AAPAQRAWA

-676 FATLMREQAE
+676 FATLMRQQAT
-686 ARGIKTLVF
+686 ARGITTLVF
-695 SGGVMHNRLLSARL
+695 SGGVIHNRLLRARL
-709 AFYLRDFTLLFP
+709 AFYLSDFNLLFP

-739 AARVLTQKLKKP
+739 AAR
-751 RDWRGKKNMSG
+751 
-762 HTDKWQR
+762 
-769 TSMCVRLINQ
+769 RLA

>member
-1 MTINTLSGV
+1 MAIDTPSGV

-23 RPYVWQLA
+23 RPFVWQLA
-31 QRLQLHGDVC
+31 QQLRLHGDVC
-41 NDGDGVVVRLQED
+41 NDGDGVVVRLLEEPSQ
-54 PAEFIAQLHQHC
+54 FIAALYQDC
-66 PPLARIDSVES
+66 PPLARIDSVEHAS
-77 EAIAWMQQPADFS
+77 LIWERTPTDFA
-90 IRQSAGGTMNTQIV
+90 IRQSAGGSMNTQIV
-104 PDAATCPECLV
+104 PDAATCPACLA
-115 EMNTPGERRY
+115 EMNTPSERRY

-145 PYDRPFTVMASF
+145 PYDRPFTVMAAF
-157 PLCAHCDKEYRNP
+157 PLCPECDSEYRDP

-188 LEWFSTDERAEKEEA
+188 LEWRSQHERAEKEAA
-203 LQAAVSRLKAGGIVA
+203 LQAAVGQLNAGGIIA
-218 VKGIGGFHLVCDARN
+218 VKGLGGFHLACDARN
-233 DDAVALLRLRKH
+233 DTAVAMLRARKH

-255 PGDDGLPE
+255 PTAQTLPTA
-263 PARRLLTT
+263 ARSLLTT
-271 PAAPIVLVPKRYVAA
+271 PAAPIVIVDKQYVPS
-286 LSEGIAPGLTEV
+286 LSEGVAPGLAEV

-313 EMNCPLVMTSGN
+313 ELNYPLVMTSGN

-335 AQALEDLSAIADGF
+335 EQALDDLHDIADGF
-349 LLHNREIVQRM
+349 LLHNRDIVQRM

-375 RGYVPDAVALPP
+375 RGYVPDAFALPP
-387 GFRDVP
+387 GFRDAP
-393 PMLCLGADLKN
+393 PILCLGADLKN

-414 VISQHLGD
+414 VVSQHLGD

-428 QQQWRDA
+428 QAQWREA
-435 LRLIQNIYDFTP
+435 LRLIQSIYDFTP
-447 QRIVHDAHP
+447 ERIVCDAHP

-462 WASEMNLPTET
+462 WASEMCLPTET

-485 AEHGWPLDGGDVIAL
+485 AEHGWPLDGGEVIAL
-500 TLDGIGMGENG
+500 TVDGIGMGENG
-511 ELWGGECLRVN
+511 ALWGGECLRVN

-536 LAGGDLAA
+536 LPGGDLAA

-561 WQRYPETSGLQH
+561 WQDYPETAGLQQ

-586 INAPLASSCGRLFDA
+586 VNAPLASSCGRLFDA
-601 VAAALHCAPES
+601 VAAALRCAPAS

-623 EALASQCAGVD
+623 EALASQCANVE
-634 HPVTVPLNGNQL
+634 HPVTMPLNGAQL
-646 DLAIFWQQWLTWQ
+646 DVAAFWRQWLNWQ
-659 TDPAERAWA
+659 AAPAQRAWA

-676 FATLMREQAE
+676 FAMLMRQQAT
-686 ARGIKTLVF
+686 ARGITTLVF
-695 SGGVMHNRLLSARL
+695 SGGVIHNRLLRARL
-709 AFYLRDFTLLFP
+709 TFYLSDFNLLFP
-721 QRLPAGDGGLSL
+721 QQLPAGDGGLSL

-739 AARVLTQKLKKP
+739 AAR
-751 RDWRGKKNMSG
+751 
-762 HTDKWQR
+762 
-769 TSMCVRLINQ
+769 RLA